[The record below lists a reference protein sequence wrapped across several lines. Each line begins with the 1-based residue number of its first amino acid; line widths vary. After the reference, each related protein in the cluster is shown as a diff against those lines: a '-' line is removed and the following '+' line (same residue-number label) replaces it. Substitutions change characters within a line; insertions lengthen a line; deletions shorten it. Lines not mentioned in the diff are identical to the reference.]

1 MKTEKNES
9 PVTVQSEQAT
19 AYAAAEENN
28 KDLLK
33 TAKMMEEKECLASS
47 QGGFQDKSEK
57 IEVAG
62 TTVQESDSYVVDA
75 EACKDAVQ
83 TVDNFRL

>member
-28 KDLLK
+28 KDL
-33 TAKMMEEKECLASS
+33 
-47 QGGFQDKSEK
+47 
-57 IEVAG
+57 
-62 TTVQESDSYVVDA
+62 
-75 EACKDAVQ
+75 
-83 TVDNFRL
+83 